1 MHAILEAIK
10 SWYRAL
16 RNARIYRRER
26 AGILEILSK
35 RGYTSIRPFQRSK
48 WHHQIY
54 LFTALS
60 PEKEEVFIKLTQ
72 LSRLLKNENK
82 VYRRLSKNAFLKS
95 HIIYRRE
102 YFKARGYRVLVLRK
116 VQGQILTN
124 DWMAAHVPE
133 LRTLIRIV
141 DAFAELSLVHRD
153 VKPDNF
159 ILEGGEIKIFDFS
172 FMVDRESGKT
182 PREIKLS
189 ETANLEKLLALGTG
203 FKPAPLHWDDYYALS
218 VIFSDLL
225 KQAEAILSPG
235 DKSLLLD
242 YLAECREKT
251 GTNSYTILR

>member
-1 MHAILEAIK
+1 MEAIK

-26 AGILEILSK
+26 TGILKILSK

-48 WHHQIY
+48 WHHQMY
-54 LFTALS
+54 LFTAQS
-60 PEKEEVFIKLTQ
+60 PEKEEVFIKLTR

-82 VYRRLSKNAFLKS
+82 VYRRLSKNAFLKG

-102 YFKARGYRVLVLRK
+102 YFKAGGYRVLVLKK
-116 VQGQILTN
+116 VRGQILTN

-133 LRTLIRIV
+133 LQTLIRIV
-141 DAFAELSLVHRD
+141 DTFAELSLVHRD

-159 ILEGGEIKIFDFS
+159 ILEGGAIKVFDFS

-182 PREIKLS
+182 PREIELS

-203 FKPAPLHWDDYYALS
+203 YKPAPLHWDDYFALT
-218 VIFSDLL
+218 VIFSEVL
-225 KQAEAILSPG
+225 KHAEPILSPA
-235 DKSLLLD
+235 DRTLLLD
-242 YLAECREKT
+242 YLEECREKT
-251 GTNSYTILR
+251 GSNSYTILR